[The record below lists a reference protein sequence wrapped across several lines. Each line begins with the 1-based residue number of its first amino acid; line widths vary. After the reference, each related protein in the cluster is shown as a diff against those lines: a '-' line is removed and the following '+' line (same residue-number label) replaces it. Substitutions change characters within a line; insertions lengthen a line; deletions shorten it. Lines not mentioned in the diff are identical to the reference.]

1 EHRLQSHYLEI
12 RSADDAGTDFAR
24 LAETDHGEA
33 DGGEIAE
40 RTHGLDTGAQILD
53 LRDGEIRVVD
63 AEAARALANVDQAV
77 LVAIDQRPQQ
87 HAAHQG
93 EDGGVGADAQGE
105 GGDYGYGQAFGADER
120 ARRGVQV
127 TEEVLNSFG
136 DVRMSR

>member
-40 RTHGLDTGAQILD
+40 PTHRLDTRAQILD
-53 LRDGEIRVVD
+53 FRDGEIRVVD
-63 AEAARALANVDQAV
+63 AESARALANVDQAV

-105 GGDYGYGQAFGADER
+105 GEDYGYGQPFGAHER
-120 ARRGVQV
+120 AHRVFQL
-127 TEEVLNSFG
+127 TEEVLDRFG
-136 DVRMSR
+136 DG